1 MGVKTLVVGVG
12 LEISSIPGISIQFK
26 FQESRRLF
34 PQDTGLLRKE
44 IDFKGPGS
52 TKKSKAVHGELLVEP
67 WLRKEGVGGHGSAEL
82 CMH

>member
-1 MGVKTLVVGVG
+1 MKTLVVGVG

-52 TKKSKAVHGELLVEP
+52 TKNQRQCTVNYLWNHGSE
-67 WLRKEGVGGHGSAEL
+67 KEGVGGHGSAEL